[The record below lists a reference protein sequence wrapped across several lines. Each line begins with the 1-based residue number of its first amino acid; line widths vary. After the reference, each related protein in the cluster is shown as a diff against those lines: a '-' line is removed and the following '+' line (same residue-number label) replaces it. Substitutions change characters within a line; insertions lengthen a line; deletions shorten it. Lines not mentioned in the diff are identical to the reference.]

1 MRSAI
6 CEDVRLRRMTVKIKK
21 YFGFFGMHSS
31 NLSDY
36 IENSYYLGKQF
47 LSFVELI
54 NIPEAIVIV
63 SW

>member
-1 MRSAI
+1 
-6 CEDVRLRRMTVKIKK
+6 MTVKIKK

-36 IENSYYLGKQF
+36 IQNSYYLGKQF